1 MHIKIPLAVVCA
13 NKTMVVE
20 SVMLFFQAQHTRRVS
35 PPRSAREMVEKEKD
49 SGEKEKD
56 SGEEV
61 EFLDTTV
68 TVSHLPSVQFP
79 ETTRSKGTRL
89 VDR

>member
-1 MHIKIPLAVVCA
+1 MHIKISLAVVCV

-20 SVMLFFQAQHTRRVS
+20 SVMLFFFQAQHTRRVS
-35 PPRSAREMVEKEKD
+35 PPRSAREMV
-49 SGEKEKD
+49 EKEKD

-79 ETTRSKGTRL
+79 EPATRSKGTRL